1 MYTAKGRRKE
11 ISRISLSVEGIP
23 PLLGRYE
30 YLIKDEMFTSYES
43 WFIGDSTYGKLFMSK
58 KVQYRILVR
67 GGVYFFIIILTE

>member
-1 MYTAKGRRKE
+1 MGGFPRINQRRLMYTAKERRKE

-43 WFIGDSTYGKLFMSK
+43 
-58 KVQYRILVR
+58 
-67 GGVYFFIIILTE
+67 